1 MTATLPLP
9 SEATAVGWRLR
20 IRRFRRHRSGM
31 LSAFGLVLLL
41 LFLLLA
47 WPLAQALGI
56 DPEATDLLVRYEPP
70 SMQHWLGTDD
80 AGRDE
85 LVRLMFGGQMSLFI
99 GITAALLSSLIGLLI
114 GLASGYFGGRLD
126 MLLMRLTDGVISLPL
141 LPLLIVFGAMDL
153 TKLGFSLEFA
163 HSTVVGIWRLVLIIS
178 LVEWT
183 SLARVARA
191 ETLVVKERDFVRL
204 AWASGA
210 GAPHVLWTHI
220 LPNIS
225 NSAIV
230 TLMLSIGRVIL
241 LESALSFLGFGVIPP
256 TPSWG
261 NMLSNAQELVTVA
274 PALAIYPGLMIFLT
288 VIIVN
293 LFGDGLQHA
302 FDPRAGCETS
312 HFTGVTNKK
321 P

>member
-1 MTATLPLP
+1 LL
-9 SEATAVGWRLR
+9 W
-20 IRRFRRHRSGM
+20 
-31 LSAFGLVLLL
+31 LS
-41 LFLLLA
+41 
-47 WPLAQALGI
+47 
-56 DPEATDLLVRYEPP
+56 
-70 SMQHWLGTDD
+70 WLCCSKD
-80 AGRDE
+80 RKH
-85 LVRLMFGGQMSLFI
+85 V
-99 GITAALLSSLIGLLI
+99 
-114 GLASGYFGGRLD
+114 
-126 MLLMRLTDGVISLPL
+126 
-141 LPLLIVFGAMDL
+141 L

-163 HSTVVGIWRLVLIIS
+163 HSTAVGIWRLALIIS

-225 NSAIV
+225 NSAMV
-230 TLMLSIGRVIL
+230 TLTLSIGRVIL

-261 NMLSNAQELVTVA
+261 NMLSNAQEVVTVA
-274 PALAIYPGLMIFLT
+274 LALAIYPGLMIFLT

-293 LFGDGLQHA
+293 LLGDGLQHA
-302 FDPRAGCETS
+302 LDPRAGPS
-312 HFTGVTNKK
+312 
-321 P
+321 